1 MKKQK
6 KRRIRKGRLAILLA
20 FLVAIITGI
29 CYGVYALVS
38 LFLRNDAENAMQQE
52 TVLMPE
58 VTKEML
64 ACDSVMAH
72 KLDSLMHVPQRLDTS
87 KIAISVYDVTT
98 RRSIFTFHAD
108 ERLIPASC
116 MKISTAIAALK
127 SLGMDH
133 QYRTH
138 ILAMGEMHRDTLVG
152 NLLLQADDDPLL
164 ENFDSLIGI
173 MKRKGVRH
181 VRGNVYINLEREDTL
196 RPHPSAKAWDIPY
209 HKTPLLLRGK
219 RYVERNFHASLR
231 MKGVTVRR
239 DATVKARL
247 SQGSL
252 GGGRYHYLA
261 TVSHPLRD
269 VITPML
275 IHSSN
280 IKADAVFYHLDRKK
294 GLMPERRMQWDRKH
308 YAESFWQQQSL
319 FPDSVMSLFAFH
331 DGSGLSPLNRL
342 SANSLVQMLLFAYDD
357 KPLRDFLI
365 DEALASTAT
374 PKRRGSLL
382 TRMMHSDYQG
392 RIFCKTGTM
401 TTQGSSSLAG
411 YIVGND
417 GHWYIFSIIN
427 SDSPVAESRIFQDR
441 LCKMMMRGE

>member
-6 KRRIRKGRLAILLA
+6 KRKIRKGRLALLLA
-20 FLVAIITGI
+20 FLVAIIIGLS
-29 CYGVYALVS
+29 YGVYALVS
-38 LFLRNDAENAMQQE
+38 LFYGDDSGNAAQQE

-58 VTKEML
+58 VSKEML
-64 ACDSVMAH
+64 ARDSVMAQR
-72 KLDSLMHVPQRLDTS
+72 LDSMIHIPQRLDTS
-87 KIAISVYDVTT
+87 KIAISVFDVTT
-98 RRSIFTFHAD
+98 RRKVFSFHAD
-108 ERLIPASC
+108 ESLIPASC

-127 SLGMDH
+127 SLGMNH
-133 QYRTH
+133 LYHTH
-138 ILAMGEMHRDTLVG
+138 ILAMGEMRRDTLVG

-164 ENFDSLIGI
+164 ESFDSLIDM

-181 VRGNVYINLEREDTL
+181 VRGNVYVNLEREDTL

-219 RYVERNFHASLR
+219 RYVERSFHTSLR

-247 SQGSL
+247 SEGSL
-252 GGGRYHYLA
+252 GGGRYHFLA

-294 GLMPERRMQWDRKH
+294 GLMPERRMQWDVRH
-308 YAESFWQQQSL
+308 HAESFWQQQSL
-319 FPDSVMSLFAFH
+319 FPDSIMQLYAFR

-342 SANSLVQMLLFAYDD
+342 SANALVQMLLFAYDD
-357 KPLRDFLI
+357 KPLRDYLI

-374 PKRRGSLL
+374 TERRGSLL
-382 TRMMHSDYQG
+382 TRMMHSDFQG

-401 TTQGSSSLAG
+401 TTQGCSSLAG
-411 YIVGND
+411 YLVGND

-441 LCKMMMRGE
+441 VCKMMMREK